1 MDLKYKSNL
10 EILKKIA
17 KESGIEKFWLGGS
30 ITYYQTAKNM
40 GIVFDCKD
48 YDLAIKGNKKEYIL
62 IKQKLKEHGFK
73 IIKSRPYY
81 LKLKKAF
88 QIIAEKKSIHLD
100 IAIVNELSY
109 LGHFNFECIFWHFPS
124 GEIYDPYNA
133 LKAIRQKELIPII
146 SPSNENPFILTSR
159 FVKLCARFDIDF
171 ISNKYL
177 YAFAKKLA
185 KSIKEWK
192 ATDSFHGKYAK
203 GHGYFGMIQAILRSK
218 KRKVF
223 IERLQK
229 SGILN
234 AMFPEVSKKLKISND
249 LIKWIETAKSPEDVV
264 RCLQH
269 FLKDD
274 KKKLHCLN
282 TQIKLISNRLEK
294 RYVNNGKEKPLNK
307 LLSSNN
313 ISGRKTKYK
322 NVIRRIVKYGRKSE
336 N

>member
-1 MDLKYKSNL
+1 MNKLTNFALQTKFEKVKNLLPNFYQVNNLVNWNNLVDLFP
-10 EILKKIA
+10 E
-17 KESGIEKFWLGGS
+17 KEENRG
-30 ITYYQTAKNM
+30 AP
-40 GIVFDCKD
+40 
-48 YDLAIKGNKKEYIL
+48 EY
-62 IKQKLKEHGFK
+62 E
-73 IIKSRPYY
+73 
-81 LKLKKAF
+81 
-88 QIIAEKKSIHLD
+88 
-100 IAIVNELSY
+100 
-109 LGHFNFECIFWHFPS
+109 
-124 GEIYDPYNA
+124 
-133 LKAIRQKELIPII
+133 
-146 SPSNENPFILTSR
+146 
-159 FVKLCARFDIDF
+159 
-171 ISNKYL
+171 
-177 YAFAKKLA
+177 
-185 KSIKEWK
+185 
-192 ATDSFHGKYAK
+192 
-203 GHGYFGMIQAILRSK
+203 
-218 KRKVF
+218 KVF

>member
-1 MDLKYKSNL
+1 MNLEYKSNL
-10 EILKKIA
+10 EVLKKIA
-17 KESGIEKFWLGGS
+17 KESGIEEFWLGGS
-30 ITYYQTAKNM
+30 TTYYKAAKSI
-40 GIVFDCKD
+40 GIIFDCKD
-48 YDLAIKGNKKEYIL
+48 YDLAIKGRKKEYISV
-62 IKQKLKEHGFK
+62 KQKLKEHGFK

-88 QIIAEKKSIHLD
+88 QIIAEKRSIHLD
-100 IAIVNELSY
+100 IAIVNELFC

-124 GEIYDPYNA
+124 GEVYDPYNA
-133 LKAIRQKELIPII
+133 LKAIRQKKLIPVI

-159 FVKLCARFDIDF
+159 FVKLCARFDINF
-171 ISNKYL
+171 VSNKHL

-185 KSIKEWK
+185 KLINEWK

-203 GHGYFGMIQAILRSK
+203 GHGYFGMIQAILISK
-218 KRKVF
+218 ERKVF

-249 LIKWIETAKSPEDVV
+249 LIKEIEIAKSPEDVV

-282 TQIKLISNRLEK
+282 RRLKLISNRLEK
-294 RYVNNGKEKPLNK
+294 SYVNNNNEKLLNK
-307 LLSSNN
+307 SLSSNN
-313 ISGRKTKYK
+313 IDKRKTKYK
-322 NVIRRIVKYGRKSE
+322 NVIRRTVKYGRKSE